1 MVRTNPLYA
10 KVAMQRPKA
19 AVFDLDGTIFD
30 NFQRFK
36 DARRAGLI
44 DNNGKPVQKGR
55 QSMGAAWKKRN
66 KFLYSKKNL
75 AKDTVIPGSKE
86 LISSLTNDGY
96 IIIYLTARPKE
107 YYTEIL
113 GQLESNGFPLFR
125 DNAERVMLITRPAGN
140 RKAAAY
146 KGDEVRKLRGEFDVR
161 MVFDDDLDALSEI
174 SKYDVPGLYS
184 SVSDHI
190 KVNPR
195 VRRNGGHII
204 KPEAHDFRDGQFV
217 TGTDNVDVAYDTMRE
232 PDGDQNNRDSTVG
245 ESAHLEEEEEPTLDD
260 YGLTNPNHIVTQEM
274 LDKLRFRCENGHGPF
289 KLNEKIPLEPSDPM
303 YTGYGSRGC
312 PTCGTSRGDY
322 SVVKKLGGNR
332 ERTKLGGK
340 RERTKLGGNRER
352 VITPESVAANLE
364 EFGSSNPNEAPTQGY
379 YHVTQQVSKI
389 RRLGFGY
396 KEHLTSPK
404 NVPGVHA
411 WTNIED
417 AFGKANRDARK
428 TTRSRDGTILKK
440 DVGIVV
446 IPFEVAAKYKVHK
459 TPMYD
464 SAVIIEIPKGK
475 KMGPEGLQ
483 FVEITAPKSVQN
495 PLDGFVKTNPV
506 KRGKDSKGP
515 FYKWGKGKK
524 YHYKAGNEKSREA
537 ARKKAY
543 EQAKAA
549 FAGGYRKNPREVKT
563 NPGVLPNFLGFGKKK
578 KQEASKEHFDKVVAP
593 IIDQMLN
600 RPQEILDIFKS
611 ENIPVNEDDI
621 EMYRYLAE
629 VFKASNMTL
638 ALVSNKEVAKKM
650 PPKYRPKAKGI
661 TIYTTSKSNLS
672 PESQKTMAWAVRTF
686 KDVKVINTDGN
697 PKEDGDIDKWMETI
711 YKPMKELRGEF
722 GVFPKVVVD
731 GYSIGTLSQLRAYAL
746 GIDSERHKKKPNK
759 KKLEKYKK
767 AKKSMSED
775 AAKVV
780 SIYKVPPPG
789 GPIVLSENPGVKT
802 NPAHP
807 SKVEK
812 GKKLYKHMNGQE
824 PEKVNVEKID
834 IGDVWY
840 KVGEGG
846 CWQIGYMSGKETG
859 QESQKYIHTFNEET
873 QDGNFPELYATMP
886 EKGKPMLIIKGGTW
900 KIRTDDQGVAWIYD

>member
-1 MVRTNPLYA
+1 MNPLYA
-10 KVAMQRPKA
+10 KVAMERPKA

-140 RKAAAY
+140 RKAAEY

-217 TGTDNVDVAYDTMRE
+217 TGTDDPDVASDMMRD
-232 PDGDQNNRDSTVG
+232 PDLDPDDREQTVG
-245 ESAHLEEEEEPTLDD
+245 E
-260 YGLTNPNHIVTQEM
+260 
-274 LDKLRFRCENGHGPF
+274 
-289 KLNEKIPLEPSDPM
+289 
-303 YTGYGSRGC
+303 
-312 PTCGTSRGDY
+312 TSG
-322 SVVKKLGGNR
+322 
-332 ERTKLGGK
+332 
-340 RERTKLGGNRER
+340 R
-352 VITPESVAANLE
+352 VITPESVQMSLE
-364 EFGSSNPNEAPTQGY
+364 EFGEN
-379 YHVTQQVSKI
+379 I
-389 RRLGFGY
+389 R
-396 KEHLTSPK
+396 E
-404 NVPGVHA
+404 
-411 WTNIED
+411 
-417 AFGKANRDARK
+417 
-428 TTRSRDGTILKK
+428 
-440 DVGIVV
+440 
-446 IPFEVAAKYKVHK
+446 
-459 TPMYD
+459 
-464 SAVIIEIPKGK
+464 
-475 KMGPEGLQ
+475 
-483 FVEITAPKSVQN
+483 
-495 PLDGFVKTNPV
+495 NPV

-549 FAGGYRKNPREVKT
+549 FAGGYRKNPEEVRRNFLGFGKKKATDPIEAYESRKMKQLAKGITIYGADWCQWCKEAKKLCRDNNVKYKYHNFDKLTESEGQQERYFLQIDIFVQTAKKYPYIPVVFVGSYFLGGFTDLENFLKMSKAKQLAHIKKLKKDAKDATGVLMEIENAGLDGLYKSSSKKNPTEVKT

-578 KQEASKEHFDKVVAP
+578 EKKDKV
-593 IIDQMLN
+593 IITITPPD
-600 RPQEILDIFKS
+600 EILDIFKS
-611 ENIPVNEDDI
+611 ENIPVSEDSI

-629 VFKASNMTL
+629 EFQGSRMATAVA
-638 ALVSNKEVAKKM
+638 ANKKVAKKM
-650 PPKYRPKAKGI
+650 PPKYRFKAKGI
-661 TIYTTSKSNLS
+661 TIYTTKKSKLS

-686 KDVKVINTDGN
+686 KDVKVIIVEE
-697 PKEDGDIDKWMETI
+697 KEMNRKDFDKWMETI
-711 YKPMKELRGEF
+711 YKPMTELRADF
-722 GVFPKVVVD
+722 GVFPKVIVD

-759 KKLEKYKK
+759 KKLETGLVYKK
-767 AKKSMSED
+767 
-775 AAKVV
+775 
-780 SIYKVPPPG
+780 
-789 GPIVLSENPGVKT
+789 PIQWRGSVEKNPEVKT

-807 SKVEK
+807 KKVEK
-812 GKKLYKHMNGQE
+812 GKKLYKHMNGQA
-824 PEKVNVEKID
+824 PEKVKVEKID

>member
-190 KVNPR
+190 KVNPK

-364 EFGSSNPNEAPTQGY
+364 EFGEN
-379 YHVTQQVSKI
+379 I
-389 RRLGFGY
+389 R
-396 KEHLTSPK
+396 E
-404 NVPGVHA
+404 
-411 WTNIED
+411 
-417 AFGKANRDARK
+417 
-428 TTRSRDGTILKK
+428 
-440 DVGIVV
+440 
-446 IPFEVAAKYKVHK
+446 
-459 TPMYD
+459 
-464 SAVIIEIPKGK
+464 
-475 KMGPEGLQ
+475 
-483 FVEITAPKSVQN
+483 
-495 PLDGFVKTNPV
+495 NPV

-563 NPGVLPNFLGFGKKK
+563 NP
-578 KQEASKEHFDKVVAP
+578 
-593 IIDQMLN
+593 
-600 RPQEILDIFKS
+600 
-611 ENIPVNEDDI
+611 
-621 EMYRYLAE
+621 
-629 VFKASNMTL
+629 
-638 ALVSNKEVAKKM
+638 
-650 PPKYRPKAKGI
+650 
-661 TIYTTSKSNLS
+661 
-672 PESQKTMAWAVRTF
+672 
-686 KDVKVINTDGN
+686 
-697 PKEDGDIDKWMETI
+697 
-711 YKPMKELRGEF
+711 
-722 GVFPKVVVD
+722 
-731 GYSIGTLSQLRAYAL
+731 
-746 GIDSERHKKKPNK
+746 
-759 KKLEKYKK
+759 
-767 AKKSMSED
+767 
-775 AAKVV
+775 
-780 SIYKVPPPG
+780 
-789 GPIVLSENPGVKT
+789 
-802 NPAHP
+802 AHP
-807 SKVEK
+807 KKVEK
-812 GKKLYKHMNGQE
+812 GKKLYKHMNGQA
-824 PEKVNVEKID
+824 PEKVKVEKID

>member
-1 MVRTNPLYA
+1 MNPLYA
-10 KVAMQRPKA
+10 KVAMERPKA

-44 DNNGKPVQKGR
+44 DNNGKHVQKGR

-75 AKDTVIPGSKE
+75 AKDTVIPGAKE

-125 DNAERVMLITRPAGN
+125 DNAERVMLITKPAGN

-217 TGTDNVDVAYDTMRE
+217 TGTDDVDVASDMMRD
-232 PDGDQNNRDSTVG
+232 PDLDPDDREQTVG
-245 ESAHLEEEEEPTLDD
+245 E
-260 YGLTNPNHIVTQEM
+260 
-274 LDKLRFRCENGHGPF
+274 
-289 KLNEKIPLEPSDPM
+289 
-303 YTGYGSRGC
+303 
-312 PTCGTSRGDY
+312 TSG
-322 SVVKKLGGNR
+322 
-332 ERTKLGGK
+332 
-340 RERTKLGGNRER
+340 R
-352 VITPESVAANLE
+352 VITPESVQMSLE
-364 EFGSSNPNEAPTQGY
+364 EFGEN
-379 YHVTQQVSKI
+379 I
-389 RRLGFGY
+389 R
-396 KEHLTSPK
+396 E
-404 NVPGVHA
+404 
-411 WTNIED
+411 
-417 AFGKANRDARK
+417 
-428 TTRSRDGTILKK
+428 
-440 DVGIVV
+440 
-446 IPFEVAAKYKVHK
+446 
-459 TPMYD
+459 
-464 SAVIIEIPKGK
+464 
-475 KMGPEGLQ
+475 
-483 FVEITAPKSVQN
+483 
-495 PLDGFVKTNPV
+495 NPV

-524 YHYKAGNEKSREA
+524 YHYKAGNGKSREA

-549 FAGGYRKNPREVKT
+549 FAGGYRKNP
-563 NPGVLPNFLGFGKKK
+563 
-578 KQEASKEHFDKVVAP
+578 
-593 IIDQMLN
+593 
-600 RPQEILDIFKS
+600 
-611 ENIPVNEDDI
+611 
-621 EMYRYLAE
+621 
-629 VFKASNMTL
+629 
-638 ALVSNKEVAKKM
+638 
-650 PPKYRPKAKGI
+650 
-661 TIYTTSKSNLS
+661 
-672 PESQKTMAWAVRTF
+672 
-686 KDVKVINTDGN
+686 
-697 PKEDGDIDKWMETI
+697 
-711 YKPMKELRGEF
+711 
-722 GVFPKVVVD
+722 
-731 GYSIGTLSQLRAYAL
+731 
-746 GIDSERHKKKPNK
+746 
-759 KKLEKYKK
+759 
-767 AKKSMSED
+767 
-775 AAKVV
+775 
-780 SIYKVPPPG
+780 
-789 GPIVLSENPGVKT
+789 
-802 NPAHP
+802 AHP
-807 SKVEK
+807 KKVEK
-812 GKKLYKHMNGQE
+812 GKKLYKHMNGQA
-824 PEKVNVEKID
+824 PEKVKVEKID